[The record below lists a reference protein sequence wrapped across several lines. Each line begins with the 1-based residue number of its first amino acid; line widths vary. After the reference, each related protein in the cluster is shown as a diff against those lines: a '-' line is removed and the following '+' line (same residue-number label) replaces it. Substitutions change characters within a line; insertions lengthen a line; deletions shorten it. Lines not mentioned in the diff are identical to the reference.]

1 MEAMASVL
9 SAEWQ
14 RAGAQTAAQQQGVC
28 QALEATTAQITERMT
43 EQVTRAIGGAAAL
56 MDQSDALLRTRIET
70 EAQWVHTQGQ
80 RMDELTAV
88 WRTELNS
95 LRDAEAVRG
104 QAAVDR
110 LDTLQAAVA
119 QHLAMLGSAL
129 EAPLTRLLKTAADVP
144 QAAAVDITQ
153 LREEMT
159 RLSERDNVALVER
172 TAMM

>member
-1 MEAMASVL
+1 
-9 SAEWQ
+9 
-14 RAGAQTAAQQQGVC
+14 
-28 QALEATTAQITERMT
+28 MT

-129 EAPLTRLLKTAADVP
+129 EAPPHTPAEDGRRCAAGRGGGHH
-144 QAAAVDITQ
+144 AAARGNDPP
-153 LREEMT
+153 
-159 RLSERDNVALVER
+159 ERA
-172 TAMM
+172 